1 MLKEVDFSYE
11 HLKNED
17 LKDVS
22 KMFHY
27 LANFMIDS
35 MKDDYLKQEALML
48 LWQTKNIT
56 VLEKVKQIG

>member
-27 LANFMIDS
+27 LANFMFDS

-48 LWQTKNIT
+48 L
-56 VLEKVKQIG
+56 